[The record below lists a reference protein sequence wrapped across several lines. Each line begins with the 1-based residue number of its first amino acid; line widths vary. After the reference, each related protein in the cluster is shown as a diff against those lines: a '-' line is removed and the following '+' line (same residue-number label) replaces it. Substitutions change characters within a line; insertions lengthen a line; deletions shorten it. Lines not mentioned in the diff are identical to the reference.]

1 MIEIKFEIKLDG
13 NSKRFNGVQIHKD
26 ATHAVAGRNFGTYF
40 KLNGEWYF
48 TVFPGYALKAK
59 FATHDFDIR
68 DHIRE
73 DAEITEF

>member
-1 MIEIKFEIKLDG
+1 MIEILFEG

-48 TVFPGYALKAK
+48 TVFTCHALRVTIA
-59 FATHDFDIR
+59 AHNFDIR
-68 DHIRE
+68 DHIKD
-73 DAEITEF
+73 DAEITELK

>member
-1 MIEIKFEIKLDG
+1 MIEIKFEG

-48 TVFPGYALKAK
+48 TVFTCHALKATV
-59 FATHDFDIR
+59 ASHDFDIR
-68 DHIRE
+68 DHIKD
-73 DAEITEF
+73 DAEITELK

>member
-1 MIEIKFEIKLDG
+1 MIEIKFEIKFEG
-13 NSKRFNGVQIHKD
+13 NSKLFNGVQIHKD

-48 TVFPGYALKAK
+48 TVFTCHALKAK
-59 FATHDFDIR
+59 FATNDFDIR
-68 DHIRE
+68 DHIRD

>member
-1 MIEIKFEIKLDG
+1 MIEIKFKG
-13 NSKRFNGVQIHKD
+13 NTKRFNGAQIHND

-48 TVFPGYALKAK
+48 TVFSGYALKCMVADQ
-59 FATHDFDIR
+59 DFDIR
-68 DHIRE
+68 NHIKD

>member
-1 MIEIKFEIKLDG
+1 MIKIKFDG
-13 NSKRFNGVQIHKD
+13 KSKRFNGVQIHKD

-48 TVFPGYALKAK
+48 TVFTCHALKATV
-59 FATHDFDIR
+59 ADHDFDIR
-68 DHIRE
+68 DYIID

>member
-1 MIEIKFEIKLDG
+1 MIEIKFEG

-48 TVFPGYALKAK
+48 TVFSGYALKATV
-59 FATHDFDIR
+59 ASHDFDIR
-68 DHIRE
+68 DHIRD
-73 DAEITEF
+73 DAKITALK

>member
-1 MIEIKFEIKLDG
+1 MIEIKFDG

-48 TVFPGYALKAK
+48 TVFPGYALKCTVAGK
-59 FATHDFDIR
+59 DFDIR
-68 DHIRE
+68 KHIKD
-73 DAEITEF
+73 DAEITELK